1 MRRDHPTEELSVTRI
16 VEFLRAETEARER
29 IAPTMIKP
37 EAKWRSPS
45 LNHFTGAGPSTTVR
59 HQTSTSNMVYSG
71 PCMLGCGV
79 HHKFVDCPVFQRQQP
94 WQRRETM
101 KAAGRCYNC
110 FSRHK
115 SSECKKTKQ
124 CSDCGGRHH
133 RMLNCLGTN
142 PPVRG
147 TSMNAP
153 STEHL
158 FSTSQMNPEST
169 SFTPHTRP
177 TSMTPTPT
185 HGHVVSQNDTRRFS
199 PTTYVEICDADGAW
213 HQIVASVDSG
223 SDTTLTR
230 SSLAQRLGIAGKSE
244 FFRYGV
250 AGGGSKLERSTRCTL
265 QVRPVHVQSV
275 RGYALEAMG
284 IRKPAHNAPAFG
296 EMVFNDFPYLRP
308 AQGCLPLAGAEID
321 LLVGY
326 DHAYLITAVHT
337 ISAPTRSEVCLS
349 AAYTRL
355 GWTLFGGLI
364 PKPRAIVT
372 NSQSIHHVQRLE
384 EEDLK
389 SLFYCDVVG
398 VKPTSACVCS
408 DKELAEAKFLKHAK
422 ATPEIT
428 DKGRIRVS
436 MPWRDGFPEALPFNK
451 AKTVARMFQQEN
463 ALKRKDRLE
472 SYNQEI
478 YDLLTQGFV
487 RPLTPEESNDGRGWY
502 LEHHAVYRED
512 KGSTKVRIVWNAA
525 AQFQGV
531 SLNDAFHK
539 GPDLLNSLMSCLLA
553 WRRDRVA
560 LVGDVR
566 KMFNQ
571 IEVAASDQIYHRF
584 VWRFGDENSPPRA
597 FQWLRLPFGDR
608 PAPDIATNSVRM
620 LAEIARKSEPV
631 GSHIVDK
638 EMYMDDISHS
648 TNSAEAALQARH
660 EVDAVLAR
668 GKFET
673 KAWNSN
679 HPTVD
684 TNHAETIVDVL
695 GHRWN
700 KEDDTFTLKPR
711 SMQLEVGP
719 LTKRAILGLVAKM

>member
-1 MRRDHPTEELSVTRI
+1 MRRDHTTEELSVTRI
-16 VEFLRAETEARER
+16 VEFLQAETEARER
-29 IAPTMIKP
+29 IAPTMVKP

-45 LNHFTGAGPSTTVR
+45 LNHFTDVGPSTTVR
-59 HQTSTSNMVYSG
+59 HQTSTTNMVYSD
-71 PCMLGCGV
+71 PCMPGCGV
-79 HHKFVDCPVFQRQQP
+79 HHKFVDCLVFQRQQP

-101 KAAGRCYNC
+101 KTARRCYNC
-110 FSRHK
+110 FCRHK
-115 SSECKKTKQ
+115 SNECKKTKQ

-158 FSTSQMNPEST
+158 FSTSQKNPEST

-177 TSMTPTPT
+177 TSMTPAPT
-185 HGHVVSQNDTRRFS
+185 HGFLGHVVSQNDTRRFS

-213 HQIVASVDSG
+213 HQIVAFLDSG
-223 SDTTLTR
+223 SDTTLIR

-244 FFRYGV
+244 LFRYGV
-250 AGGGSKLERSTRCTL
+250 AGGGSKLERSTRYTL
-265 QVRPVHVQSV
+265 QVRPVHVQNV

-284 IRKPAHNAPAFG
+284 IRKPAHNAPAIG
-296 EMVFNDFPYLRP
+296 EMVFNNFPYLRP
-308 AQGCLPLAGAEID
+308 AQGCFPLAGAEID

-337 ISAPTRSEVCLS
+337 ISAPTRSEVCPS

-389 SLFYCDVVG
+389 SLFYSDVVG

-422 ATPEIT
+422 ATTEIT
-428 DKGRIRVS
+428 DEGRIRVS

-451 AKTVARMFQQEN
+451 AKTVARMLQQEN

-487 RPLTPEESNDGRGWY
+487 RPLTTEEANDGRGWY

-512 KGSTKVRIVWNAA
+512 KASTKVRIV
-525 AQFQGV
+525 
-531 SLNDAFHK
+531 
-539 GPDLLNSLMSCLLA
+539 
-553 WRRDRVA
+553 
-560 LVGDVR
+560 
-566 KMFNQ
+566 
-571 IEVAASDQIYHRF
+571 
-584 VWRFGDENSPPRA
+584 
-597 FQWLRLPFGDR
+597 
-608 PAPDIATNSVRM
+608 
-620 LAEIARKSEPV
+620 
-631 GSHIVDK
+631 
-638 EMYMDDISHS
+638 
-648 TNSAEAALQARH
+648 
-660 EVDAVLAR
+660 
-668 GKFET
+668 
-673 KAWNSN
+673 
-679 HPTVD
+679 
-684 TNHAETIVDVL
+684 
-695 GHRWN
+695 
-700 KEDDTFTLKPR
+700 
-711 SMQLEVGP
+711 
-719 LTKRAILGLVAKM
+719 